1 MNSKQQLKIAI
12 IGAGAAGFFAAINC
26 KEHHPDAEVC
36 ILEKTKKYL
45 TKVSISGGGRCNVC
59 NAETSISA
67 LSKAY
72 PRGGKKLKKP
82 FKVFSTNETMNW
94 FQKRGVKLYT
104 QDDQRVFPTTD
115 DSQTIIDCFLR
126 EVRKKHIHLRLSH
139 DVVAI
144 NKTAKGFKL
153 EFKKD
158 EIRSELF
165 DKVII
170 ASGGSPKRSGLEW
183 LEGMGHKIVDP
194 VPSLFTFN
202 MPKEP
207 IKELMGVVAPNA
219 KVKIVGS
226 KLESD
231 GPVLITHWGMSG
243 PAILRLSAFG
253 ARMLYEKEYTFE
265 VLLNWVNVKAQ
276 EEIKERLMQLSADFP
291 NKMIQNK
298 KPYPLPERL
307 WRYLIDRIGI
317 PNDKK
322 WDELGKKGINK
333 LVNILSHDV
342 YHVRG
347 KTTFKEEFVTCGG
360 VSLESINME
369 TMESRSMQGLY
380 FCGEVLD
387 IDGVTGGYNFQA
399 AWTTAFI
406 ASKIQ

>member
-1 MNSKQQLKIAI
+1 
-12 IGAGAAGFFAAINC
+12 
-26 KEHHPDAEVC
+26 
-36 ILEKTKKYL
+36 
-45 TKVSISGGGRCNVC
+45 
-59 NAETSISA
+59 
-67 LSKAY
+67 
-72 PRGGKKLKKP
+72 
-82 FKVFSTNETMNW
+82 MNW